1 MLNFDWANGIST
13 ETAKGIII
21 GMFVLIGVTVS
32 LLPKKYIYAGVEDP
46 HWYHN
51 LKLWAIGA
59 LAIIAVTYLYF

>member
-13 ETAKGIII
+13 ETAKAIII
-21 GMFVLIGVTVS
+21 GIFVLIGIAVS
-32 LLPKKYIYAGVEDP
+32 FLPKKYIYAGVEDP

-59 LAIIAVTYLYF
+59 LAIIAGTYLYF